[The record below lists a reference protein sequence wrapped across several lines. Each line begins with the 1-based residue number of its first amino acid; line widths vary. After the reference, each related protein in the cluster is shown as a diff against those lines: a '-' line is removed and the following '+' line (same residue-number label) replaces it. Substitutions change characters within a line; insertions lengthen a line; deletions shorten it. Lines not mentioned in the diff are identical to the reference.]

1 MMHFPHVIRRRG
13 VASYR
18 SPESEDHRDY
28 IHQHVFRSFTALQGN
43 DLQEIEHFYDKKY
56 TQGGVTT
63 INLPK
68 SKR

>member
-13 VASYR
+13 VVSYR

-28 IHQHVFRSFTALQGN
+28 IHQHVSFLHCAA
-43 DLQEIEHFYDKKY
+43 DLQEIEHSYDKKY